1 LRAPQPAE
9 AINMMPQYAAT
20 AIGDLLKV
28 QIWDWNVV
36 RIGVAGSS
44 QQATSAGSQFTGAK
58 EG

>member
-1 LRAPQPAE
+1 LRAPQAAK
-9 AINMMPQYAAT
+9 AINIMPQHAAM
-20 AIGDLLKV
+20 AIGDWLKV
-28 QIWDWNVV
+28 EIWDWNVV